1 MEQSDQPVLCKVS
14 RRWQWTTFWRTV
26 KFYMTDKNSG
36 YDNIYKSVTLYSLSI
51 FQIKTV
57 FLVVLQSGNAVLIC
71 AIRKI
76 NRKKV

>member
-1 MEQSDQPVLCKVS
+1 
-14 RRWQWTTFWRTV
+14 
-26 KFYMTDKNSG
+26 MTDKNSG

-76 NRKKV
+76 NRKKVWPTIPLSQVFVSRQ